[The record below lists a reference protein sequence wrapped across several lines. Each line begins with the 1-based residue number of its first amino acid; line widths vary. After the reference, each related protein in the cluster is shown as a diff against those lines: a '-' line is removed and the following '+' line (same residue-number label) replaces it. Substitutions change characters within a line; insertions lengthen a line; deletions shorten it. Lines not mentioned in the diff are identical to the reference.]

1 MISVKVYNLQ
11 GEEAGS
17 EQLPEALFGMPWNNS
32 LVKQVVDAKLANS
45 RNVIAHAKGRGEV
58 SGGGK
63 KPWRQKGTGRARHGS
78 IRSPIWVGGGVT
90 HGPNKEKNYSQK
102 INKQMQRKALL
113 ISLSRKAKDGEI
125 MILDTVRMQEPK
137 TKLAAKAFTALS
149 HVPAFPKLGQKGGR
163 VLLMIPGKDDV
174 VVRATRNLPYVT
186 PQEAR
191 NMDLLSVLEHK
202 YIIIPKEALAVIQKT
217 FVK

>member
-17 EQLPEALFGMPWNNS
+17 EQLPEALFCMPWNNS
-32 LVKQVVDAKLANS
+32 FVKQVVDAKLANS

-137 TKLAAKAFTALS
+137 TK
-149 HVPAFPKLGQKGGR
+149 
-163 VLLMIPGKDDV
+163 
-174 VVRATRNLPYVT
+174 
-186 PQEAR
+186 
-191 NMDLLSVLEHK
+191 
-202 YIIIPKEALAVIQKT
+202 
-217 FVK
+217 